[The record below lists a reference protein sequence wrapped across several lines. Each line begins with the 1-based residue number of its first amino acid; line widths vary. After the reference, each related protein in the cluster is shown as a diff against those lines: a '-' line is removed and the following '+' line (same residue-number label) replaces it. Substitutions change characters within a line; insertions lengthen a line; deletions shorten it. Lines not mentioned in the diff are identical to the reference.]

1 MPESNKTKAKETRR
15 DQKAKKKKT
24 TWMIISVVVLAA
36 VVVYGLFQIG
46 GEETVEAEAAPMQTA
61 TVRQNDL
68 LVSASGSGTLIAPSE
83 LNLVFRSS
91 GQITSLLVSVGDQVE
106 EGQLL
111 ATLDNTLAQISL
123 IEAERNYSEMVSEAA
138 ILGAEEAVYAA
149 EESKDD
155 TWDTLGYLISRSVLT
170 WEERT
175 AAAEEA
181 LATAEAEGNEESIL
195 EAQNDL
201 VYAQKSLTSSQY
213 YYKNEYVPT
222 VFETE
227 VCEGEGR
234 DRTCT
239 TEIWPPSE
247 ASINEARTA
256 LAIAEINLN
265 AANEYLEAIKLGE
278 IPAGAGG
285 SNIVKLESAILN
297 LQKAQYNFDATMLYA
312 PFSGTVLAVGG
323 QVGENASGSVVTIA
337 DLSQYYLEVYL
348 DETDWD
354 KIDLD
359 YEVEVIF
366 DTYPDDVFS
375 GFITEIDPKLLTE
388 QNVSVVRAIVQ
399 LELTSDQLDHSFVIG
414 SNAAIEVIAGRAD
427 NVLVIPVEALRDL
440 GDGDYMVFLV
450 DEAGDLT
457 PRPVEVG
464 LIDITF
470 VEIISGLERGD
481 VVSTGI
487 VEVE

>member
-1 MPESNKTKAKETRR
+1 MPESKNTKAKETKRA
-15 DQKAKKKKT
+15 QKAKKKKSR
-24 TWMIISVVVLAA
+24 WIIISVVVVAA
-36 VVVYGLFQIG
+36 VSVYGYFQLTTD
-46 GEETVEAEAAPMQTA
+46 EVVEAESA

-83 LNLVFRSS
+83 VNLVFRSS
-91 GQITSLLVSVGDQVE
+91 GQITSLLVSVGDHVK

-123 IEAERNYSEMVSEAA
+123 IEAERNYSEMISEAA
-138 ILGAEEAVYAA
+138 ILGAEEAVYSA
-149 EESKDD
+149 EEEKDD

-175 AAAEEA
+175 TAAEEA
-181 LATAEAEGNEESIL
+181 LSAAEAEGDEEAIL
-195 EAQNDL
+195 EAENDL

-213 YYKNEYVPT
+213 YYNNEYVPS
-222 VFETE
+222 VFVTE

-234 DRTCT
+234 SSTCT

-265 AANEYLEAIKLGE
+265 AANVYLEAIKLGE
-278 IPAGAGG
+278 VPAGAGG

-312 PFSGTVLAVGG
+312 PFSGTVLAVDG

-337 DLSQYYLEVYL
+337 NLSQYYLEVYL

-354 KIDLD
+354 KIDLNN
-359 YEVEVIF
+359 EVEVIF

-399 LELTSDQLDHSFVIG
+399 LELTSDQLDNSFVIG

-427 NVLVIPVEALRDL
+427 NVLVVPVEALRDL
-440 GDGDYMVFLV
+440 GGGDFMVFLV
-450 DEAGDLT
+450 DESGELT

-464 LIDITF
+464 LIDVTF
-470 VEIISGLERGD
+470 AEIISGLERGD